1 MTLITAFNRLL
12 TAGRPPLSHKEKI
25 ERLIALI
32 TEKRTPRLKG
42 RIRVELIG
50 GPLNFKVRRNGKA
63 ILIQLSVLPNDK
75 RFPEILQKFSIAAR
89 RLLSARPFDIP
100 AAKMTPNEH
109 RGWEGLLEIGARISR
124 GGTALDLRAILPHK
138 SGEMAR
144 FLHCWQLVCSGPTN
158 IAIRNRVGDPIGVY
172 TKERLS

>member
-63 ILIQLSVLPNDK
+63 ILIQTSVLPNDK
-75 RFPEILQKFSIAAR
+75 RFLEVLVRFSTAAR
-89 RLLSARPFDIP
+89 RLISARPFDIP
-100 AAKMTPNEH
+100 AAKMNPDEH
-109 RGWEGLLEIGARISR
+109 RGWEGLIELGARASR
-124 GGTALDLRAILPHK
+124 AGTALDLRSIIPK
-138 SGEMAR
+138 SGDEMAR